1 MQDPDHPA
9 RKPTRYHWAAG
20 TNPLHWLPALCG
32 WVGAGLLGS
41 LAGAG
46 QEWAGPG
53 AGLAALAA
61 LGWSGVWLLV
71 LPITPR
77 FKRSVDANLA
87 GLYENDYSY
96 QYSGLVG
103 RINPNL
109 HSRAGDITRLRD
121 KAREILTGKFGDH
134 DPFAKDNLE
143 KLDRLAISY
152 LQLLASLSEYDEY
165 LSLVNPQ
172 SIEDQLKDEEE
183 KHAASSGDI
192 HTTQER
198 TISLLKNRLDRYN
211 KAKQRVELIKAQCKS
226 LDTTMKLLVDQAMV
240 AADPKRVGRDIDQV
254 LHNIKESEI
263 LTADLAAFDE
273 LEREID
279 AGRLKS
285 GE

>member
-1 MQDPDHPA
+1 M
-9 RKPTRYHWAAG
+9 
-20 TNPLHWLPALCG
+20 
-32 WVGAGLLGS
+32 
-41 LAGAG
+41 
-46 QEWAGPG
+46 
-53 AGLAALAA
+53 
-61 LGWSGVWLLV
+61 LV

-198 TISLLKNRLDRYN
+198 TISLLKNRLDRYR
-211 KAKQRVELIKAQCKS
+211 KARQRVELIKAQCKS

-240 AADPKRVGRDIDQV
+240 AADPQRVGRDIDQV

-273 LEREID
+273 MEREID
-279 AGRLKS
+279 SGRLES